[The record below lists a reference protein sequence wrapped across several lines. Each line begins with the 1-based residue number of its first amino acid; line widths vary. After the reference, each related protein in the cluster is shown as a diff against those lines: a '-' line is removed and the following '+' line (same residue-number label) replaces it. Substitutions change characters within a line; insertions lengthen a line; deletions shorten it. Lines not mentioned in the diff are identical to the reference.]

1 MNSMLLVSFW
11 EQYGL
16 WIILIG
22 LVALMLVYNLF
33 RNKKMTESINE
44 LQTAL
49 VPGTKVK
56 TYSGIY
62 GTIEKVTDT
71 TDGKVVTLKLS
82 ENNFMDIDINAIM
95 NVDQKQTME
104 EVEML
109 ERLSNVSNV
118 ETQEIKQ
125 EGYAQKEQEEDSV
138 KNEDVAKPEKT
149 EDVRPQVK
157 IEEKA
162 KTITRKKSS
171 K

>member
-44 LQTAL
+44 LQTSL

-109 ERLSNVSNV
+109 ERLNNVSNV
-118 ETQEIKQ
+118 EIQEIKQ
-125 EGYAQKEQEEDSV
+125 EGYAQKEQEEVATKSE
-138 KNEDVAKPEKT
+138 NIAKPEKL
-149 EDVRPQVK
+149 EVAKPQNK
-157 IEEKA
+157 IENKEKP
-162 KTITRKKSS
+162 TSRKKSS

>member
-1 MNSMLLVSFW
+1 MNSMLLLNFW

-16 WIILIG
+16 WIILIV

-33 RNKKMTESINE
+33 RNKKMSESINE

-49 VPGTKVK
+49 VPGAKVK

-82 ENNFMDIDINAIM
+82 ENNFLDIDINAIM
-95 NVDQKQTME
+95 SIDQKQTME

-109 ERLSNVSNV
+109 ERLNNVGSV
-118 ETQEIKQ
+118 ETEGIKQ
-125 EGYAQKEQEEDSV
+125 EGYAVEKKEEPAEIPAEVVEKPVEE
-138 KNEDVAKPEKT
+138 KP
-149 EDVRPQVK
+149 
-157 IEEKA
+157 KA
-162 KTITRKKSS
+162 KTTKKSS